1 MGERR
6 VRIRLVEWS
15 SYPPLS
21 AADPEARFWEEV
33 EEWWV
38 TESVEGR
45 FMVCGTEAMTDAASF
60 AKHAQEQPT
69 DLFAIEEELCSDVC
83 TWYPI
88 GHFVC
93 FKNGAPGT
101 FPEDIAAAL
110 AQTSYIGYLLVGRA
124 HRGHGVAAKSLDA
137 FKKVASER
145 YAHPSVSLCV
155 FAENSRALSIS
166 RGLASASSPLSATNP
181 SLPAYLLPSSLY
193 QQMVLSYG
201 TSGAPNMR
209 GKFLIFK

>member
-155 FAENSRALSIS
+155 FAENSRALSIYERIGFRLIS
-166 RGLASASSPLSATNP
+166 FISHKPLPTSLSTPQFLVSADGPLLWYIWSAKHEREV
-181 SLPAYLLPSSLY
+181 SHL
-193 QQMVLSYG
+193 
-201 TSGAPNMR
+201 
-209 GKFLIFK
+209 